1 MVQYFILAIGISA
14 ALAVGLAFLLCFLT
28 KDLDSDDFFTINDNA

>member
-14 ALAVGLAFLLCFLT
+14 VLAVGLAFLLCYLT
-28 KDLDSDDFFTINDNA
+28 KDLDSDDFFTTDDNA